1 MIIAIGLSLGCAAF
15 LGLVGVILFNRPRGT
30 VAWRMLF
37 VCLGTAAW
45 AALSAVQ
52 PWWAPGLAHA
62 ADGARTWL
70 WLDLLVLV
78 LAGSHASKGGLR
90 RLQMLIAAAAAAAVA
105 VDLPFV
111 YSTASPVDYYLVQC
125 YARIAISIGGL
136 LLVENVYRNGA
147 VGARWNIAPLCV
159 AAGAIFGFDFYV
171 FGDGIVQ
178 RSVDASLLAT
188 RGVVLALVAPLIFLT
203 LARNQDWR
211 IYVRVSRGIVFHTA
225 TLIIGGLFLLG
236 AGAAASLMGMIA
248 GPWGDIFRFS
258 FVVAV
263 LVAALIIFS
272 LGRFRSQLLRFV
284 NENFFSSRYDY
295 RLEWMRFVE
304 TVTSGTNAP
313 LQDRVIQAL
322 ASVVDSPAGVL
333 WIEDFDGAM
342 RVARSLNMTVSA
354 GASEAAD
361 GAFLAGFD
369 GGRAI
374 QQFAGTAAGELAP
387 TPDWALRDDPIWLA
401 VPLVLRERMM
411 GFIVLAPP
419 RVQQNLNWES
429 FDLLRILGRQI
440 AGYLAE
446 EKSMSALV
454 EARALIEYSKNFS
467 FIAHDIK
474 NVAGQLT
481 MLAANAARFGHDA
494 RFQNDMVKTLQ
505 HAAAKLKNLLDG
517 SKQSAMPV
525 TDEAIDPVP
534 VVKSAVEA
542 LCREGRTVLL
552 DANIEHQRVEI
563 GAGPLDSALV
573 HLITNAL
580 EASAFDDPVVVQVG
594 CDANVLTIAVR
605 DRGTGMDA
613 AFIRECLFKPRHST
627 KEGGHGIGAYQAR
640 EIIRN
645 AGGDLKVASEP
656 GKGTTVQI
664 ILPLANAPKRELAL
678 AR

>member
-1 MIIAIGLSLGCAAF
+1 
-15 LGLVGVILFNRPRGT
+15 
-30 VAWRMLF
+30 MLL

-45 AALSAVQ
+45 AGLSAVQ

-62 ADGARTWL
+62 SDGIRAWL

-78 LAGSHASKGGLR
+78 LAGTRQFGPSLR
-90 RLQMLIAAAAAAAVA
+90 RLQGLIAVLAGATV
-105 VDLPFV
+105 VIDLQ
-111 YSTASPVDYYLVQC
+111 YASSIASPVDYYLVQC

-159 AAGAIFGFDFYV
+159 AAGALFGFDFYV
-171 FGDGIVQ
+171 FGDAVVQ

-188 RGVVLALVAPLIFLT
+188 RGIILALVAPLIFLT
-203 LARNQDWR
+203 LVRNQDWR
-211 IYVRVSRGIVFHTA
+211 IYVHVSRGIVFHTA

-236 AGAAASLMGMIA
+236 AGAAASLLGMIA
-248 GPWGDIFRFS
+248 GPWGDVFRFS
-258 FVVAV
+258 FVVAI
-263 LVAALIIFS
+263 LLAALVIIS
-272 LGRFRSQLLRFV
+272 MGRFRSQLFRFV

-304 TVTSGTNAP
+304 TLTSGGNAT
-313 LQDRVIQAL
+313 LQERVIHAI
-322 ASVVDSPAGVL
+322 ANVVDSPAGVL
-333 WIEDFDGAM
+333 WLEDFDGAM
-342 RVARSLNMTVSA
+342 RVVRSQNMAVA
-354 GASEAAD
+354 PGASEAAD
-361 GAFLAGFD
+361 GSFLAAFR
-369 GGRAI
+369 GGEAI
-374 QQFAGTAAGELAP
+374 QQFA
-387 TPDWALRDDPIWLA
+387 ALPANESPAIPGWVLPGHPIWLA
-401 VPLVLRERMM
+401 VPLVLRERIT

-419 RVQQNLNWES
+419 RAQQNLNWES

-446 EKSMSALV
+446 EKAMSALV

-481 MLAANAARFGHDA
+481 MLAANASRFGNDE
-494 RFQNDMVKTLQ
+494 RFQADMIKTLQ
-505 HAAAKLKNLLDG
+505 HAATKLKNLLDG
-517 SKQSAMPV
+517 SKPSATPA
-525 TDEAIDPVP
+525 TSDEIDPVP
-534 VVKSAVEA
+534 VVKSVIEA
-542 LCREGRTVLL
+542 LSREGRTILMDINVGFQPVRI
-552 DANIEHQRVEI
+552 DAGQ
-563 GAGPLDSALV
+563 LDSALV

-580 EASAFDDPVVVQVG
+580 EASAPDAPVIVQVS
-594 CDANVLTIAVR
+594 CDTNTLAITVK

-613 AFIRECLFKPRHST
+613 VFVRERLFMPRHST

-640 EIIRN
+640 ELIRR

-664 ILPLANAPKRELAL
+664 VLPLARAPQRELAL